1 METKRIPKRKKKKE
15 ETNPTVYQYSGITT
29 LRKDKYRRNDRILK

>member
-29 LRKDKYRRNDRILK
+29 LGKINTEEMIEF